1 MQSGRLCAH
10 VRGLCD
16 CVAVAEW
23 RTRADHAAEPARVGV
38 GAARRVALVQR
49 CSAMGLCGLSGQ
61 GLIRME
67 SAPFKLTAEMVA
79 VMGGASSEGFEYSR
93 AWHPQP

>member
-1 MQSGRLCAH
+1 MQSVRLRAH

-23 RTRADHAAEPARVGV
+23 RTRADHTAEPARVGV
-38 GAARRVALVQR
+38 GATRRVASVPLQR
-49 CSAMGLCGLSGQ
+49 DGKCGLSGQ

-93 AWHPQP
+93 A

>member
-1 MQSGRLCAH
+1 
-10 VRGLCD
+10 
-16 CVAVAEW
+16 
-23 RTRADHAAEPARVGV
+23 
-38 GAARRVALVQR
+38 
-49 CSAMGLCGLSGQ
+49 MGLCGLSGQ